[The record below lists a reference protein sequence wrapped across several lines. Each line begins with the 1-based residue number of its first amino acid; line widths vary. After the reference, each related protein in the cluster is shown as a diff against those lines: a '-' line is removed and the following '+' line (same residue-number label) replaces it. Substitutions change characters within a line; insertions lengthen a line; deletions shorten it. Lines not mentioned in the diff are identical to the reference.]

1 MNQEKARSSVFTR
14 RAALLGG
21 GQALLLSAL
30 VGRMYQLQIVEADR
44 YRDLSEDN
52 RISVRLLEPLRGRIL
67 DRFGISL
74 AENDHNYRV
83 EVIPEKAGELAQ
95 VLEALSRFIPLTDD
109 DRAAIL
115 RDAKKKRAF
124 VPSMVGIGGYETQY
138 AIR

>member
-74 AENDHNYRV
+74 AENDH
-83 EVIPEKAGELAQ
+83 ELPSRSHSR
-95 VLEALSRFIPLTDD
+95 EGGRTRCRCWRRSHGLSR
-109 DRAAIL
+109 
-115 RDAKKKRAF
+115 
-124 VPSMVGIGGYETQY
+124 
-138 AIR
+138 